1 MRGFEARA
9 GDRDNRLVIAA
20 VSVIALT
27 ALVVV

>member
-1 MRGFEARA
+1 MRGLEPQA
-9 GDRDNRLVIAA
+9 GNRDNRLVISA